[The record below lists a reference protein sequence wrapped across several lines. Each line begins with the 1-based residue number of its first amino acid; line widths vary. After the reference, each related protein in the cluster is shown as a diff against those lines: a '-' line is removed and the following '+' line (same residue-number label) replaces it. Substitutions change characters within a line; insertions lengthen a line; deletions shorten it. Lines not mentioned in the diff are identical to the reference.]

1 MKTQTNSAARAV
13 TGKLVAFSLTGA
25 YLAVL
30 LFGVLLNSGKASP
43 LDTSFVIYLHP
54 VTYAVV
60 WAVLSAILVVYGSI
74 SKAFVYRFTWLA
86 AMGYALVTAACA
98 GSFALTFALCG
109 LVALMTVICGRALRE
124 ETASQKPASKVC
136 SVKGGKLAVGILA
149 ALGGGLTLF
158 LLLSSYLSFT
168 VSPSVST
175 GVYIQMMESL
185 RSGLSFDTTLEF
197 GESVS
202 HLAAHISPIFLV
214 YLPFYALI
222 PSPVTLMI
230 LQTGAVFSAV
240 IPLWLIARRKG
251 LSPALSGLVCGLLC
265 FFPAV

>member
-124 ETASQKPASKVC
+124 ETASKKPASKVC
-136 SVKGGKLAVGILA
+136 SVKGGRLAVSAKDREELSK
-149 ALGGGLTLF
+149 LVRRF
-158 LLLSSYLSFT
+158 LDAVNAMRYPRYAPWYRM
-168 VSPSVST
+168 SP
-175 GVYIQMMESL
+175 ED
-185 RSGLSFDTTLEF
+185 RSKITF
-197 GESVS
+197 VR
-202 HLAAHISPIFLV
+202 
-214 YLPFYALI
+214 
-222 PSPVTLMI
+222 
-230 LQTGAVFSAV
+230 
-240 IPLWLIARRKG
+240 W
-251 LSPALSGLVCGLLC
+251 
-265 FFPAV
+265 